1 MFTIM
6 FNCAAIIT
14 VPTSLQIYVKR
25 RALVVP
31 GMFTDATAPFLHN
44 KAYMTLKHLFAIFL

>member
-1 MFTIM
+1 M

-25 RALVVP
+25 RAFVVP

-44 KAYMTLKHLFAIFL
+44 KAYMTLKHLFVIFL